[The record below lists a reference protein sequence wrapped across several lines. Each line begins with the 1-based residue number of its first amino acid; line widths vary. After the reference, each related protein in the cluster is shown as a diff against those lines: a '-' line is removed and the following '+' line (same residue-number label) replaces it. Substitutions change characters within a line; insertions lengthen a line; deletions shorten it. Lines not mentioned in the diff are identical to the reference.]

1 MKKIKKFVGL
11 ILAVVMV
18 IAMAV
23 TAFADDAAQGTTAT
37 TGKITIAS
45 PKAGNEYTI
54 YKIFDVTYN
63 ESKTAYSYMISE
75 NSEWFGVVKTY
86 ADETNSGISITKATA
101 GNQYVVNVD
110 GDKFSPAKFAQ
121 ELKDN
126 VNKKTGTSKTAVA
139 NQDLEFADL
148 PLGYYLVKT
157 ETGALCNLT
166 TTNSEVTI
174 HDKNDNPFEKTHN
187 KTQTDGSVNI
197 GDEVEYT
204 VTGKVPDTT
213 GFGKYDYIIEDT
225 MSEGL
230 TFDKNSVV
238 VTVNGVKLDSS
249 KYSLDMN
256 KNSNGYVL
264 TIQVMEIQD
273 QKGKEIK
280 VTYKATVNKNAAAKI
295 ETNTAKLTYSND
307 PTNSESKEKITVIK
321 QVYNSNINIEKVE
334 KGTTTK
340 LAGAKFILRKA
351 DSDIAD
357 YYVYNETENTT
368 KASVS
373 WSKNRNE
380 ATVVETDENGNAVF
394 KGLEDG
400 VYYLEEIEAPK
411 GYNILTTREKVEVN
425 GKDNGLPATKKLTVI
440 KKVENSKGTL
450 LPSTGGIGTTIF
462 YVLGGI
468 LVLGAAVVLVVR
480 RRMNSAK

>member
-1 MKKIKKFVGL
+1 MKKFKKFVSL
-11 ILAVVMV
+11 IVAAVMV
-18 IAMAV
+18 MAMAV
-23 TAFADDAAQGTTAT
+23 TAFADDATQGTTAA
-37 TGKITIAS
+37 TGKITISA
-45 PKAGNEYTI
+45 PKAGKEYTI
-54 YKIFDVTYN
+54 YKIFDVIYN
-63 ESKTAYSYMISE
+63 ESKTAYSYTISK

-86 ADETNSGISITKATA
+86 AGETNNGISIAKATA
-101 GNQYVVNVD
+101 GDQYVVTVD

-126 VNKKTGTSKTAVA
+126 VNNKNGTSQTAVE
-139 NQDLEFADL
+139 NQDLEFTGL

-166 TTNSEVTI
+166 TTNNEVTI

-187 KTQTDGSVNI
+187 KTATDGSVNI
-197 GDEVEYT
+197 GDEAEET

-213 GFGKYDYIIEDT
+213 GFSKYDYIIEDT
-225 MSEGL
+225 MSSGL
-230 TFDKNSVV
+230 TFDKTSVI
-238 VTVNGVKLDSS
+238 VKVDNVALDSS
-249 KYSLDMN
+249 KYILDTN
-256 KNSNGYVL
+256 TKSNGYVL
-264 TIQVMEIQD
+264 TIKVKELQD

-307 PTNSESKEKITVIK
+307 PTNSESTDEITIVK
-321 QVYNSNINIEKVE
+321 QVYNSNISIEKVE
-334 KGTTTK
+334 KGTTTG
-340 LAGAKFILRKA
+340 LAGAKFVLRKA
-351 DSDIAD
+351 DSDSAD
-357 YYVYNETENTT
+357 YYVYNETQNTAE
-368 KASVS
+368 ASVS
-373 WSKNRNE
+373 WSKNRND
-380 ATVVETDENGNAVF
+380 ATVVETDRNGNAVF

-425 GKDNGLPATKKLTVI
+425 GKVNGLPSTTKLTVTA
-440 KKVENSKGTL
+440 KVENSKGTL

-480 RRMNSAK
+480 RRATK